1 MKPMP
6 KMTNRKTRLGSRPGK
21 QLRTNTG
28 LWIDHREAIIV
39 VLTAA
44 GEKIKRIPSTVEK
57 QLRRSGEP
65 GQGSFEPQ
73 EVPADDSRQRGY
85 SGQLARYYDAIISHI
100 GGCESILIFGPGE
113 AKGELKQ
120 RLEKHPDAARNL
132 ALQTADKM
140 TEPQIVA
147 MVRDYFHRD
156 APKPR
161 SNPRRSPA
169 ASRGR
174 AGQRGLQQAR

>member
-1 MKPMP
+1 M
-6 KMTNRKTRLGSRPGK
+6 
-21 QLRTNTG
+21 
-28 LWIDHREAIIV
+28 WVDHRKAVIV

-44 GEKIKRIPSTVEK
+44 GEKIKRISSTVEK

-65 GQGSFEPQ
+65 GLGSFEPQ

-85 SGQLARYYDAIISHI
+85 TGHLARYYDAIISHVD
-100 GGCESILIFGPGE
+100 GCESILIFGPGE

-120 RLEKHPDAARNL
+120 RFDIHPDAVRNL

-156 APKPR
+156 APR
-161 SNPRRSPA
+161 
-169 ASRGR
+169 
-174 AGQRGLQQAR
+174 L